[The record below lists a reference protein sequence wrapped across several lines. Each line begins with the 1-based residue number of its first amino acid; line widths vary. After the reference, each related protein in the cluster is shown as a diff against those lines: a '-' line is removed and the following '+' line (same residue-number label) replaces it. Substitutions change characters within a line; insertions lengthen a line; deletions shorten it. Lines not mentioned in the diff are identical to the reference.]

1 MKLTG
6 SGAIAIAVCPLLI
19 FSGVFLSSTAHAG
32 APTPAVIS
40 GSTRAGLQ
48 LALADAQANKMQAL
62 AAAGNNKAARKAA
75 ASQYKE
81 QIKAIKKAIAAAE
94 K

>member
-1 MKLTG
+1 
-6 SGAIAIAVCPLLI
+6 
-19 FSGVFLSSTAHAG
+19 
-32 APTPAVIS
+32 
-40 GSTRAGLQ
+40 LQ